1 MFTAVVYL
9 FAFIGFLFVCAFVYL
24 SLCRFYVRRLEFKS
38 RERFAA
44 VGYRFQLIFVLGI
57 KYKVPPIRERFL
69 Q

>member
-44 VGYRFQLIFVLGI
+44 VGYRF
-57 KYKVPPIRERFL
+57 
-69 Q
+69 